1 MAIEQISSTAT
12 ATSHA
17 PVARPRPASVAAGE
31 SASETAS
38 PPADSRKPSADQVRQ
53 ALSEVQKAVEPVA
66 RSLRFSIDGE
76 TGKTVI
82 TVVDSATKEVIRQIP
97 GEEILAIAKAIDRMQ
112 GLLLKQKA

>member
-1 MAIEQISSTAT
+1 MAIERISTPAT
-12 ATSHA
+12 ATSQA
-17 PVARPRPASVAAGE
+17 PVAKPRPASVGE

-97 GEEILAIAKAIDRMQ
+97 SEEILAIATAIDRMQ